1 MRLGGRATFAA
12 FEIRHLDLPVQ
23 RVDYHYLRHLFK
35 PVLVTWSESPS
46 PAQRSH
52 LGAVLGNIPE
62 SSQEMCDKSLD
73 PIGRKRGRFWLL
85 VFAGKAILLLAALG
99 GLAWEFN
106 AGQFS
111 SAYARW
117 PPGKPPSLS
126 SQFAT
131 WDSAHYLLLSQN
143 GYEAG
148 SSSCAFYPLW
158 PMFLRAT
165 SVATGGAWPVPVAML
180 LANALSLLG
189 LGLLYR
195 LMERHCG
202 PAISRDALI
211 LMLAFPGALFFSF
224 PYTESLYLVLLMWF
238 FWGLELERWWWTAL
252 AGFLLPLARP
262 VGVFVLLPLAWYFWE
277 RGWPQCGA
285 IRVALGRI
293 ATAGTTFAKSAL
305 RRWRKH
311 DSPGDGSVSG
321 GPVSRVTPR
330 FAPWL
335 LLSAPVLGYA
345 LYFGLMYV
353 WTGNAFEGFEAQ
365 KAYPNSP
372 SIKNMFNVTG
382 FTHALLNV
390 GSVDGMMDGALDRG
404 FFLLFLALLPAIY
417 WLDKLWFF
425 YVLPAGLVPAMTS
438 WFMSYRRYTIVLFPL
453 FIVLA
458 LLLARTKSRW
468 LFWYYVILMAAL
480 QAWAVK
486 QFINFNWAG

>member
-1 MRLGGRATFAA
+1 LVGATSRKLWRLVFSAKAILA
-12 FEIRHLDLPVQ
+12 VVI
-23 RVDYHYLRHLFK
+23 
-35 PVLVTWSESPS
+35 
-46 PAQRSH
+46 A
-52 LGAVLGNIPE
+52 GAVLA
-62 SSQEMCDKSLD
+62 
-73 PIGRKRGRFWLL
+73 RFNEFQFQSA
-85 VFAGKAILLLAALG
+85 FANWPLG
-99 GLAWEFN
+99 GVPA
-106 AGQFS
+106 FS
-111 SAYARW
+111 SRF
-117 PPGKPPSLS
+117 S
-126 SQFAT
+126 T
-131 WDSAHYLLLSQN
+131 WDIAHYLQLSRN

-158 PMFLRAT
+158 PMVLRLAT
-165 SVATGGAWPVPVAML
+165 TTTGGGHPVFMAML

-189 LGLLYR
+189 LWLLYR

-262 VGVFVLLPLAWYFWE
+262 VGVFVLLPLAWYLYEQQRPGGVVPARSGSHPGSVE
-277 RGWPQCGA
+277 RSS
-285 IRVALGRI
+285 RRE
-293 ATAGTTFAKSAL
+293 SAL
-305 RRWRKH
+305 IPLGFRWSGLTSAATDLIGLFAHRRWL
-311 DSPGDGSVSG
+311 
-321 GPVSRVTPR
+321 
-330 FAPWL
+330 FL
-335 LLSAPVLGYA
+335 CAPVLGYA

-372 SIKNMFNVTG
+372 SIKNMFNVAG

-390 GSVDGMMDGALDRG
+390 GSVDGMMDAALDRG
-404 FFLLFLALLPAIY
+404 CFLLFLALLPAMY
-417 WLDKLWFF
+417 RLDKLWFF

-458 LLLARTKSRW
+458 QLLARTKSRW
-468 LFWYYVILMAAL
+468 LLWYYVILMAAL

-486 QFINFNWAG
+486 QFVNFNWAA